1 MLTDERGLALTT
13 SSERA
18 VRAFDEAIA
27 CSLEYRLRITSVV
40 QAMLTADPTFV
51 MGHVLVGYLMVGRG
65 TSEGVVDAA
74 KALEAAEV
82 HAGDHL
88 TRRERLH
95 VQALAALV
103 QGERQRACRVWEEIL
118 SAHPRDLLALRR
130 VHLESFWLGNQQRMC
145 NAVLRALPAWDEATP
160 RFGDVLGMAAFGH
173 EELGDYATAERLGR
187 RAVAINPE
195 DMWSMH
201 AVAHVMEMQG
211 RHAEGLAWL
220 DFAPDR
226 WADRAAMRHHLWWHK
241 ALFHFE
247 RGELDAALDLYD
259 STVDPGPDLFYIDV
273 QNCASLLARI
283 ELLGG
288 DVGGRWASLA
298 ERAAAWADDHQM
310 AFTDVHTIVPLA
322 RTERPEAEAHLASLE
337 ALAAG
342 PGETASRLRDH
353 VLPVCHAVAAFYA
366 GDFRRSVKLLWPLKD
381 DLVPLGGSHAQRD
394 LFHLILLES
403 ALRAGR
409 FDLARALAGER
420 VVLREH
426 SHGSWLKFADAL
438 DGFGEEAAARAA
450 RQRAGERR
458 GDRRSPC
465 NQVVPVVTAAPM
477 PAVAS
482 PSG

>member
-1 MLTDERGLALTT
+1 
-13 SSERA
+13 
-18 VRAFDEAIA
+18 VR
-27 CSLEYRLRITSVV
+27 
-40 QAMLTADPTFV
+40 
-51 MGHVLVGYLMVGRG
+51 
-65 TSEGVVDAA
+65 
-74 KALEAAEV
+74 
-82 HAGDHL
+82 
-88 TRRERLH
+88 
-95 VQALAALV
+95 ALAALV

-130 VHLESFWLGNQQRMC
+130 VHLESFWLGSQRRMC
-145 NAVLRALPAWDEATP
+145 DLVLRALPAWDEAP
-160 RFGDVLGMAAFGH
+160 PHFGDVLGMAAFVH
-173 EELGDYATAERLGR
+173 EELGDYATAERVGR

-195 DMWSMH
+195 DMWSIH

-220 DFAPDR
+220 DVAPDR
-226 WADRAAMRHHLWWHK
+226 WADRAAMRNHLWWHK

-259 STVDPGPDLFYIDV
+259 GTVDPGPDLFYIDV

-298 ERAAAWADDHQM
+298 ERAAAWAEDHQM

-322 RTERPEAEAHLASLE
+322 RTDRPEAAAHLASLE

-342 PGETASRLRDH
+342 SGETARRLRDH

-366 GDFRRSVKLLWPLKD
+366 GDFRRTIELLWPLKD

-409 FDLARALAGER
+409 FELARALAGER

-426 SHGSWLKFADAL
+426 GHGSWLKFADAL
-438 DGFGEEAAARAA
+438 DGLGEVAAARAA
-450 RQRAGERR
+450 RERAGRR
-458 GDRRSPC
+458 RPDRPSRRELA
-465 NQVVPVVTAAPM
+465 VTVATAPSLST
-477 PAVAS
+477 VAD
-482 PSG
+482 PSR